1 MDSLFLVCDSFANLY
16 KCKYKLPHAIY
27 NNTFKQSLDD
37 WILFWELPDFCSIF
51 QVALFE
57 LCPLKWTHPWSL
69 LRPRTRHQCF
79 PRNPQPSFAH
89 VSRSQTFVCKHK
101 SGNFQHHHTIEHNV
115 VHVYKNNT
123 QPINWEECPT
133 FCNAYLKKGLF
144 IFLKLQTTIKWN
156 YSL

>member
-1 MDSLFLVCDSFANLY
+1 MENKIFTNANINYLMQFTISHLN
-16 KCKYKLPHAIY
+16 KALIIE
-27 NNTFKQSLDD
+27 FF
-37 WILFWELPDFCSIF
+37 FWELPDFCSIF

-115 VHVYKNNT
+115 NYVVHVYKNNT

-144 IFLKLQTTIKWN
+144 IF
-156 YSL
+156 

>member
-1 MDSLFLVCDSFANLY
+1 MENIIFTNANINYLMQFT
-16 KCKYKLPHAIY
+16 ISR
-27 NNTFKQSLDD
+27 TFKQSLDN

-69 LRPRTRHQCF
+69 LRPRTLHQCF

-115 VHVYKNNT
+115 VHVYKNNI

-133 FCNAYLKKGLF
+133 FCNAYLKKVYLF
-144 IFLKLQTTIKWN
+144 FLNYKQLHCIKWN